1 MLLRNPMSCNANS
14 VHRSG
19 YEIKVCRLN
28 GFYQKRDK
36 FECVEKSTD
45 IKYKTLAMDRKIES
59 NGESP
64 FVKVDKQ
71 NE

>member
-1 MLLRNPMSCNANS
+1 MSCNANS
-14 VHRSG
+14 VHGSS
-19 YEIKVCRLN
+19 YEIKVCGLN

-36 FECVEKSTD
+36 FECVE
-45 IKYKTLAMDRKIES
+45 IYRYQVQTLAMDRKIES

-64 FVKVDKQ
+64 LVKVDEQ